1 MEALN
6 GQLLLH
12 RQMLVKPAKC
22 PGMVADALEIRDLLR
37 GPKRSNL

>member
-12 RQMLVKPAKC
+12 RQSSLKPDKA
-22 PGMVADALEIRDLLR
+22 PGMVTDALEVRDLLR
-37 GPKRSNL
+37 GVKRSNL